1 MKQRSFALRGDLCWS
16 RDARHLNTV
25 KDGWLV
31 CVDGRSAGVF
41 ETLPEQYAGL
51 PREDWSGRL
60 AVFSPGGSE
69 PLRVYEVYTRLLPE
83 PDVAALQE
91 GIPVESEERLDR
103 LLEDFGA

>member
-1 MKQRSFALRGDLCWS
+1 MTKLWAPLLAVLC
-16 RDARHLNTV
+16 A
-25 KDGWLV
+25 
-31 CVDGRSAGVF
+31 
-41 ETLPEQYAGL
+41 AGL
-51 PREDWSGRL
+51 GLSLFWMVRPARPAEGPASSAAPYLLKDWGGRL